1 MELFDLVK
9 TIFKKDSEWDK
20 VSNSDKKRN
29 YFMINR
35 IMAIQFPI
43 QADQFNRLKIN
54 PYPVVDWWHRTLS
67 KNYSRQPTW
76 IYTKTNKPKK
86 TKSSSKP
93 SFDDFSEVEDF
104 IKEKFSVSSR
114 ELSELKEFFP
124 DKYRDWL
131 TSLKAQLKTSGK

>member
-1 MELFDLVK
+1 MELFDIIK
-9 TIFKKDSEWDK
+9 TIFKKDSDWDK
-20 VSNSDKKRN
+20 VSNADKSRN

-43 QADQFNRLKIN
+43 QADQFNRLKVN

-67 KNYSRQPTW
+67 KNYTKIPTW

-86 TKSSSKP
+86 VKNTANP
-93 SFDDFSEVEDF
+93 TFDEFVDIENF
-104 IKEKFSVSSR
+104 IRERFDVSSR
-114 ELSELKEFFP
+114 ELSELKKFFP

-131 TSLKAQLKTSGK
+131 DSLREQLRTSGK